1 MFQNSKEWPVSF
13 ASNMLNK
20 AEKNYSTTH
29 KELLAVIFGLQV
41 LRFCLNGQIFKIVT
55 DHAVLKWLITV
66 KSHKYAILG
75 RWVLKLAEFK
85 IKIEHK
91 VGKKHVSA
99 DCHYTFLV

>member
-1 MFQNSKEWPVSF
+1 
-13 ASNMLNK
+13 MLNK
-20 AEKNYSTTH
+20 AEKNDSTSY

-41 LRFCLNGQIFKIVT
+41 HRFCLNGQIFKIVT
-55 DHAVLKWLITV
+55 DHAVLTWLITV
-66 KSHKYAILG
+66 KSNKYALLG

-99 DCHYTFLV
+99 DCHYTFPV